1 MKHPDDGKS
10 AMSKSEFPENNDP
23 SIGYRNPPMV
33 RRFKGEPFGN
43 PPNKSGRPK
52 GSKNRKTMVREI
64 AHEMHAV
71 TESGRKRRR
80 STLELILLKLRNKA
94 LTGNVRAYRAYCE
107 FLEKYEPQ
115 NVGSDLGFMVAP
127 AEMTQEEWI
136 AAEMQKNL
144 ERQRSQG
151 P

>member
-1 MKHPDDGKS
+1 MDQPDDGKPT
-10 AMSKSEFPENNDP
+10 MSKPEFPDNNDP
-23 SIGYRNPPMV
+23 SVGYGKPPMV
-33 RRFKGEPFGN
+33 RRFKCDPFGN
-43 PPNKSGRPK
+43 PTNKSGRPK

-64 AHEMHAV
+64 AHEMHTV
-71 TESGRKRRR
+71 TENGRKRRR

-115 NVGSDLGFMVAP
+115 NAGSDLGFMVAP

-136 AAEMQKNL
+136 AAETQRNL